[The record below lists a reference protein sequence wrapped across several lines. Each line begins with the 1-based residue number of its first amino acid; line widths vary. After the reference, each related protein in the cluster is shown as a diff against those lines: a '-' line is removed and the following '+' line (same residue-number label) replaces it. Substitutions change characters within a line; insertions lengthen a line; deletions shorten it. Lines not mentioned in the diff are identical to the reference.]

1 MLLRGAN
8 SPKLGTILDG
18 LSTAVVCLDEDLR
31 VVFIN
36 AAAEI
41 LFGVGARH
49 VLGEPVASG
58 VPHLAPLVSRC
69 QEVIEFGAPM
79 IERELTLKR
88 NGEDPLVVDC
98 TFSPLADSKRR
109 ALLLLEFFR
118 LDRHMR
124 ISRDEQTLAHQK
136 LNREIVRGLAHE
148 IKNPLGGLRGAAQLL
163 ERELPDQ
170 GLTEFTRIII
180 READRLQRLVDQ
192 MLGPSR
198 RPHPTEL
205 NIHEVLEHVR
215 QLVEIDRLHDIDIV
229 RDYDPSL
236 PNVFGD
242 REQLIQVFLNIL
254 RNAVQALGSTAVR
267 CGTIYI
273 RSRARRQFTIGAMRH
288 RLVAQVDIE
297 DNGPGIEQDMIDK
310 IFYPLVTSRA
320 DGTGLGLSI
329 AQYLV
334 QNHGG
339 FIECSSRR
347 GRTVFSVFLPISS
360 EGRDT

>member
-1 MLLRGAN
+1 MLSRGAT
-8 SPKLGTILDG
+8 SPKLGTVLDG
-18 LSTAVVCLDEDLR
+18 LSTAIVCLDEALN
-31 VVFIN
+31 VVYLN
-36 AAAEI
+36 AAAEM
-41 LFGVGARH
+41 LFATGARP
-49 VLGEPVASG
+49 VLGEPVSRG
-58 VPHLAPLVSRC
+58 VPLIAPLESRC
-69 QEVIEFGAPM
+69 REVLELGAPM
-79 IERELTLKR
+79 IEREIALR
-88 NGEDPLVVDC
+88 RSGEDAIIVDC
-98 TFSPLADSKRR
+98 TFSPQADSKRR
-109 ALLLLEFFR
+109 PLLLLEFFR

-124 ISRDEQTLAHQK
+124 ITRDEQTLAHQK

-170 GLTEFTRIII
+170 SLAEFTRIII

-215 QLVEIDRLHDIDIV
+215 QLVEIDGFSDIDIV

-236 PNVFGD
+236 PDVYGD

-254 RNAVQALGSTAVR
+254 RNAVQALAATAVR
-267 CGTIYI
+267 CGTIHI
-273 RSRARRQFTIGAMRH
+273 RSRARRQFTIGATRH
-288 RLVAQVDIE
+288 RLVAQVDVE
-297 DNGPGIEQDMIDK
+297 DNGPGIDRDMQDK

-339 FIECSSRR
+339 FIECNSRR
-347 GRTVFSVFLPISS
+347 GRTVFSVYLPISP
-360 EGRDT
+360 EGRNT